1 MKITHS
7 QLKELIRE
15 EVRKKMQSEA
25 ISEDAVSSIVLLNAL
40 IVALASVARMS
51 GKSPADFFNPKDIIK
66 WVKDNWRYYTKLK
79 PILKKLDSDPEV
91 QEFIKRDPDNR
102 SSNHPGFHKLIK
114 SKLNSDE
121 LKYLKQIRFGQ
132 LPSVKDTSNESIN
145 EGFST
150 SQQKKIADEV
160 KRCYDEKGNNGVR
173 DYDTLNKYLF
183 NLPFEVDAADIKI
196 EGWVSN
202 SFNRQNKSAKIMLQG
217 KQIGSLDS

>member
-1 MKITHS
+1 MKITRS

-15 EVRKKMQSEA
+15 EVRK
-25 ISEDAVSSIVLLNAL
+25 
-40 IVALASVARMS
+40 
-51 GKSPADFFNPKDIIK
+51 IIK
-66 WVKDNWRYYTKLK
+66 
-79 PILKKLDSDPEV
+79 
-91 QEFIKRDPDNR
+91 
-102 SSNHPGFHKLIK
+102 
-114 SKLNSDE
+114 
-121 LKYLKQIRFGQ
+121 
-132 LPSVKDTSNESIN
+132 
-145 EGFST
+145 EGFTT